1 MGSLLTSKQ
10 RRELLEAHRVE
21 KYQRFADRIKAIL
34 LLDSNWQV
42 ADIAEA
48 LLIDPDTVRNYKQLY
63 ESKGI
68 EGLCSFA
75 YDGRECQLSAK
86 EIKQLTKELRSKIYL
101 CTAAIINFIKKI
113 FKVDYSTSGVTALL
127 HRIGFSYKK
136 PTLVPG
142 KASPEQ
148 QKQFLELLEELKN
161 SKNAED
167 KLYYGDGTHPQHNS
181 VASCGWLP
189 RGEDTKLKSNTGRQ
203 RVNISGVLDA
213 ETHEVIACEH
223 QRLNAETTIDF
234 FKLIER
240 RNPKSKRIFIIL
252 DNAGYHKG
260 EKIREFLKTSKITI
274 VFLPPYAPNL
284 NLIERLWKFFKKQVL
299 YNQYYPTFRE
309 FKYAC
314 LEFFKKKNL
323 RKHRKELKSLL
334 TEKCQIVSA

>member
-75 YDGRECQLSAK
+75 YDGRECQLSAQ
-86 EIKQLTKELRSKIYL
+86 EIKQLTKQLRSKIYI
-101 CTAAIINFIKKI
+101 CTTAIITFIKKT
-113 FKVDYSTSGVTALL
+113 FKVNYSTSGVTALL

-148 QKQFLELLEELKN
+148 QEQFLGLLEDIKN
-161 SKNAED
+161 SKNPTD

-181 VASCGWLP
+181 VASHGWLP
-189 RGEDTKLKSNTGRQ
+189 RGEETKLKSNTGRQ

-213 ETHEVIACEH
+213 ETHEVIVCEH

-234 FKLIER
+234 LKLIER

-260 EKIREFLKTSKITI
+260 KKISDFLKTSKIKI
-274 VFLPPYAPNL
+274 IFLPPYAPNL
-284 NLIERLWKFFKKQVL
+284 NLIERLWKYFKKQVL
-299 YNQYYPTFRE
+299 YNQYYPTFKE
-309 FKYAC
+309 FKIAC
-314 LEFFKKKNL
+314 MQFFQKKNL

-334 TEKCQIVSA
+334 TENFQIVSA